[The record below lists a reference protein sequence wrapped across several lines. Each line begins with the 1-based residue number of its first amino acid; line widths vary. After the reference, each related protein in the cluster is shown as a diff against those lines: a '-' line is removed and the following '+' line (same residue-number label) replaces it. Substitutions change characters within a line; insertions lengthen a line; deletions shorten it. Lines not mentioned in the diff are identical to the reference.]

1 MFPSSVTLPSKGT
14 CHLLLHISECHH
26 SLRTFWAQSIN
37 FLEEWIK
44 FSVTSC
50 HLHISMLGW
59 FVSPICSSKPSAL
72 VHHVG
77 EKYLSCSQWRCV
89 HHFADSFLLCFCLGI
104 LDGCANR
111 GMHCWRLMQWKR
123 RASVPEWCF
132 HYSSSSLLFLTIS
145 PLCLS
150 HLSLELKFF
159 MWEAVSFRVNRK
171 WLCKFEESSLV
182 SKFYFISHNQSW
194 ICGSHE
200 SKRRMLDSRVQMVPL
215 IVVVSLYEFWGRFS

>member
-1 MFPSSVTLPSKGT
+1 MYMFPYSVILPSKGT
-14 CHLLLHISECHH
+14 CHLLMHISECHH

-132 HYSSSSLLFLTIS
+132 HYSSSSSLLFLTIS

-150 HLSLELKFF
+150 HLSLELKKFHVGSSFF
-159 MWEAVSFRVNRK
+159 
-171 WLCKFEESSLV
+171 
-182 SKFYFISHNQSW
+182 
-194 ICGSHE
+194 
-200 SKRRMLDSRVQMVPL
+200 
-215 IVVVSLYEFWGRFS
+215 

>member
-1 MFPSSVTLPSKGT
+1 M
-14 CHLLLHISECHH
+14 HISEYHH

-150 HLSLELKFF
+150 HLSLELNFF
-159 MWEAVSFRVNRK
+159 MQEAVSFRVNRK
-171 WLCKFEESSLV
+171 WLCKFEEPSLV

-200 SKRRMLDSRVQMVPL
+200 SKTRMLDSRVQMVPL